1 MRVLKADPYARSGRP
16 EGAGGAPAS
25 GGVLLF
31 ALMFLSLSL
40 IVLSR
45 LNHTTV
51 QGLRAQLVE
60 AMLPTLEVVSAPAI
74 RVQQARRK
82 IGAYMKVLSEIDR
95 LEAQNEE
102 LRRWEARARELERE
116 IERYRALVNA
126 KDTRN
131 FSFVTGRVVADGRGP
146 FARSVILNIGAD
158 AGVTNGR
165 PVVNGDGLVGRTL
178 NVGASAARV
187 LLLTDPNSR
196 VPVVFGTQNDRGVLV
211 GTNTAKLE
219 ISFALQAARP
229 KIGDDVRTSGH
240 GGLFPPGL
248 SVGRVTALTPRITV
262 APHADDDRID
272 FVSVLLFER
281 PEAGAFTT
289 TGDPVLAAAR
299 RRARADGKDSG
310 MPLPVRPSRV
320 VKKDAGARRT
330 VRRRRP

>member
-1 MRVLKADPYARSGRP
+1 MRVLKADPYARSGRRD
-16 EGAGGAPAS
+16 GGVDARAP

-74 RVQQARRK
+74 RLQQARRK

-126 KDTRN
+126 KDTQS

-146 FARSVILNIGAD
+146 FARSVILNIGAE

-165 PVVNGDGLVGRTL
+165 PVVNSDGLVGRTL

-211 GTNTAKLE
+211 GTNTATLE
-219 ISFALQAARP
+219 IAFALQAARP

-240 GGLFPPGL
+240 GGVFPPGL
-248 SVGRVTALTPRITV
+248 SVGRVTAVAPRVVVT
-262 APHADDDRID
+262 PHADDDRID

-281 PEAGAFTT
+281 PQPGEFTT
-289 TGDPVLAAAR
+289 KGDPVLAAAR
-299 RRARADGKDSG
+299 RRALSEGKIGG

-320 VKKDAGARRT
+320 VQKDAGSRRA